1 MNEMFSE
8 SYENR
13 IERLTQ
19 PQCWDYS
26 RFQDVMVALAH
37 GKRGSVRI
45 PARNRPESI
54 HLQNLRTYI
63 DSLVSSS
70 EREKVEYGRIVL
82 ADTGLN
88 KLVMGKTTSGTENEL
103 ALFNRK
109 QPERERFQEIVGS
122 IHTHPSSA
130 FLLHHGFSGTDYKTF
145 LIHPGQQF
153 MMFTF
158 GESNRML
165 ALKTSITPHVSP
177 DDLES
182 RIQSLSDEFLKRG
195 QSSVADVIAFNKTTC
210 AEFGIVLYQADK
222 ESNDLF
228 VRVDVAS

>member
-1 MNEMFSE
+1 MVFKNYSSFVAVMNEMFSE

-70 EREKVEYGRIVL
+70 EREREGGVWENSIGR
-82 ADTGLN
+82 
-88 KLVMGKTTSGTENEL
+88 
-103 ALFNRK
+103 
-109 QPERERFQEIVGS
+109 
-122 IHTHPSSA
+122 
-130 FLLHHGFSGTDYKTF
+130 Y
-145 LIHPGQQF
+145 
-153 MMFTF
+153 
-158 GESNRML
+158 
-165 ALKTSITPHVSP
+165 
-177 DDLES
+177 
-182 RIQSLSDEFLKRG
+182 RIE
-195 QSSVADVIAFNKTTC
+195 
-210 AEFGIVLYQADK
+210 
-222 ESNDLF
+222 
-228 VRVDVAS
+228 